1 MSALIRKRKGWL
13 AGARKALPSAA
24 VAIALLAPAPTLAAD
39 VITVTLDQA
48 KIISLPDGASTI
60 IIGNPIVADV
70 TMLKRNNQMIL
81 TGKGFGE
88 TNLIALDQ
96 SGAAVGESIVR
107 VVAPKT
113 NLVVQRGLER
123 QSYSCAP
130 RCEPT
135 VQLGDTS
142 SYMTEVGAQ
151 ITQRNQLSQPAGAPT
166 R

>member
-24 VAIALLAPAPTLAAD
+24 VAIALLAPAPTLA
-39 VITVTLDQA
+39 
-48 KIISLPDGASTI
+48 ASTI